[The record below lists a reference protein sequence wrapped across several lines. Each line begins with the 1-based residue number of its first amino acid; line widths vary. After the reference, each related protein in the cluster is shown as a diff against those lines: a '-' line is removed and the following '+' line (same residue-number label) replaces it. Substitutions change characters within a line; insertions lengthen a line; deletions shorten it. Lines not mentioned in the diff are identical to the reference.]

1 MEKHTPS
8 YIYTGTHQHTHRH
21 TDTDTH
27 THTGTH
33 QQTHT
38 QTGTIIHAVAPVKP
52 MRLGDTEIEKDK
64 IGTAIA

>member
-1 MEKHTPS
+1 VHTERVKNGK
-8 YIYTGTHQHTHRH
+8 IYTIIHTHRH
-21 TDTDTH
+21 THTH
-27 THTGTH
+27 THTHRHTP
-33 QQTHT
+33 TDTRT